1 VKVFVI
7 EDDLL
12 KERSL
17 VNFISVEY
25 PEVETKVF
33 RSFRSGLSAIQA
45 SLPSLVLLDM
55 TLPTYDRSP
64 GTREGRL
71 RPLGGYDLM
80 RKVLRLNLRPIM
92 IVVTQLESFGDGQN
106 QVSFREI
113 TARCEREFP
122 AFFGGS
128 VYYHPTSSSWGVEL
142 RAALTAAIE
151 RVRKDGENSP
161 S

>member
-1 VKVFVI
+1 MRIFVI

-12 KERSL
+12 KARSL
-17 VNFISVEY
+17 GNFISVEF
-25 PEVETKVF
+25 PELETEVF

-45 SLPSLVLLDM
+45 GLPSLVILDM

-64 GTREGRL
+64 GVREGRL

-80 RKVLRLNLRPIM
+80 RKVQRLKLRPIM
-92 IVVTQLESFGDGQN
+92 IVVTQLESFGEGQN
-106 QVSFREI
+106 QVSFQEI

-142 RAALTAAIE
+142 KAALTAATE
-151 RVRKDGENSP
+151 RVRKDGEDSR